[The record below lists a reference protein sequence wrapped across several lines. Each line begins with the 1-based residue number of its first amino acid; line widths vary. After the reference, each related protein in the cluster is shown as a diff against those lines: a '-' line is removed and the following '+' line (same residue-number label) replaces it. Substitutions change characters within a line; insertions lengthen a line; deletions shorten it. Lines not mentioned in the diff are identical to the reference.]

1 MQHTSFNTKNY
12 PLLISIFFHCI
23 ITVTLLQFMAAN
35 PIHAPFVDDW
45 FLIPW
50 GSKEAVYDWAHFWQL
65 LNGHQH
71 NLMKAYTYFLGTYL
85 DLNLFNSAVI
95 GTIIGSLGYFLLS
108 YSQIRKLK
116 LTPLQ
121 FIMTM
126 LGLSLA
132 SLTNRQLQNYFM
144 LICFPWMMAILFI
157 GLYFFLKSKPE
168 TTREKKILLYPLL
181 LLSPMT
187 NALGLIVPLSQ
198 IIESGFKIISQKKES
213 IKSYITHIGVSFF
226 SIFLSFIYPV
236 ISSTVEK
243 PHNYTSGTDSL
254 KSFFEQPFE
263 SLQFLLVAI
272 GQPFVLWLSTAVP
285 EGTIVG
291 IVILL
296 VLIVAFF
303 TRDKNN
309 IFKSIMNNEYSIIAG
324 AIFLGIFFLAR
335 FKGLGPAGATEPRYT
350 TASLVF
356 LIGVFALFI
365 RYFPYKTLAALIVFS
380 CGLFIYTKGDP
391 IGKGYYN
398 TRLQQSKEILDC
410 FSKEPNSPIEMSNPC
425 VKLAYPGEW
434 LDKNEYLRWIKSL
447 KTNNQ
452 SLFHQIQ
459 KNN

>member
-1 MQHTSFNTKNY
+1 MQHKSFNIKNY
-12 PLLISIFFHCI
+12 PLLISIFFHCV
-23 ITVTLLQFMAAN
+23 ITVTLLKFMAEN
-35 PIHAPFVDDW
+35 PIHTPFVDDW

-50 GSKEAVYDWAHFWQL
+50 GSKEATYDWAHFWQL

-71 NLMKAYTYFLGTYL
+71 NLMKAYTYLLGIYL
-85 DLNLFNSAVI
+85 DLNLFSSAVI
-95 GTIIGSLGYFLLS
+95 GTVIGSLGYFLLS
-108 YSQIRKLK
+108 YSQISKLK
-116 LTPLQ
+116 LTSLQ

-144 LICFPWMMAILFI
+144 IICFPWMMAILFI
-157 GLYFFLKSKPE
+157 GLYFFLKSKTE
-168 TTREKKILLYPLL
+168 ITREKKILLYPLL

-198 IIESGFKIISQKKES
+198 IIESGFKIFFKRTES
-213 IKSYITHIGVSFF
+213 IKNNAFHFGFSVF

-236 ISSTVEK
+236 ISSTVER
-243 PHNYTSGTDSL
+243 PHNYTNGTDSL

-263 SLQFLLVAI
+263 SIQFLLVAI

-291 IVILL
+291 IIILL
-296 VLIVAFF
+296 VLIAAFF
-303 TRDKNN
+303 TKDRKN
-309 IFKSIMNNEYSIIAG
+309 IFSSMITNEYSIIAG

-356 LIGVFALFI
+356 LIGVLALFI
-365 RYFPYKTLAALIVFS
+365 RYFCYKNLGALIVLS
-380 CGLFIYTKGDP
+380 CGIFIYAKGDP
-391 IGKGYYN
+391 IGKGYYS
-398 TRLQQSKEILDC
+398 TRLQQSKEILEC
-410 FSKEPNSPIEMSNPC
+410 FSKDPNLPIDMSNPC

-434 LDKNEYLRWIKSL
+434 LDKNEYLQWIQSL
-447 KTNNQ
+447 KRNNQ
-452 SLFHQIQ
+452 SFFHQIQ
-459 KNN
+459 KQ